1 MFNEMEVRKACILF
15 IRKLFIY
22 TRDYKFKLFLSGD
35 YEFLSR
41 IYGLSGASGKNIIYI
56 SYMYDVAHSNLYM
69 FL

>member
-1 MFNEMEVRKACILF
+1 ML
-15 IRKLFIY
+15 Y